1 MSNHIQKI
9 FMDGSEMMDLLK
21 DIHESN
27 IGRCATCQHH
37 TLDVYAPGFIS
48 EPESCKAGNSIAHL
62 IAVSQGR
69 VACNDYKEKDISEA
83 LKVFEESK
91 KE

>member
-1 MSNHIQKI
+1 MSNRIHKV
-9 FMDGSEMMDLLK
+9 FMDGSEMVELLK

-27 IGRCATCQHH
+27 IGRCATCQHYS
-37 TLDVYAPGFIS
+37 LDVYAPGFIS
-48 EPESCKAGNSIAHL
+48 TPEYCNAGNSITHL

-69 VACNDYKEKDISEA
+69 ETCDDYKEKDISET